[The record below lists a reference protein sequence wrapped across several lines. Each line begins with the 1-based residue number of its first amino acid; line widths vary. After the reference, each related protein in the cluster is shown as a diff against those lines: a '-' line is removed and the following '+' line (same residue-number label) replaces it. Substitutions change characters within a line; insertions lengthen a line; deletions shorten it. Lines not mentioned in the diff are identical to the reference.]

1 MSGICKCD
9 LSFGNTGKP
18 NCVPLQSAALAEIY
32 VPLYGSTG
40 ALNYFDNVATPL
52 TPAVLTAKLNA
63 ADKRNRWYPVK
74 EITGITGE
82 RGTPV
87 LETLDNGKV
96 NKIKDG
102 VKNRVYQI
110 NEGTPVLLGKLEQ
123 FSCQKFGVYY
133 IDENGSLI
141 GRNIGDGKLYPFPVE
156 NRSYYARFVD
166 PTFTTSQKIEVGYQ
180 FAQELKDSEIGM
192 IASSAFTANLL
203 SAEGLVDVSSVITN
217 ESTTTFTAKLKTEYG
232 DVGEEIVLE
241 GLIVTDFAL
250 YNVTDSLA
258 VTISSVTESSAGVY
272 DFAFAAQ
279 TSADVLR
286 LTPTKN
292 GYDFSAVVTNTI
304 TIP

>member
-32 VPLYGSTG
+32 VPLYGSSG
-40 ALNYFDNVATPL
+40 AENYFDNVATPL

-82 RGTPV
+82 RATPV

-123 FSCQKFGVYY
+123 FGCQKFGVYY

-141 GRNIGDGKLYPFPVE
+141 GRDKGDGKLYPFPIE

-166 PTFTTSQKIEVGYQ
+166 PTFTTSQKVEVGYQ
-180 FAQELKDSEIGM
+180 FSQELKDSEIGM
-192 IASSAFTANLL
+192 ISSSAFTANLL
-203 SAEGLVDVSSVITN
+203 SAEGLIDVSSEISN
-217 ESTTTFTAKLKTEYG
+217 ESTTGFTAKLKTDYG
-232 DVGEEIVLE
+232 DVGSEIVKE
-241 GLIVTDFAL
+241 GLVIGDFAL
-250 YNVTDSLA
+250 YNVTDSATVAL
-258 VTISSVTESSAGVY
+258 TSVTESAEGVY
-272 DFAFAAQ
+272 DFVFAAQ
-279 TSADVLR
+279 TSADALR
-286 LTPTKN
+286 LTPTKD
-292 GYDFSAVVTNTI
+292 GYDFSAVVENTI
-304 TIP
+304 LVP